1 MKQKSYTVH
10 FNYHTCVE
18 ITVKASNAAEALE
31 KAEDELNDSK
41 YNGDLL
47 ENIERDGDPEVI
59 NDETGCE
66 ERVDDNSE
74 EDEQ

>member
-1 MKQKSYTVH
+1 MKQKYYTVH
-10 FNYHTCVE
+10 FNYHTYVN

-31 KAEDELNDSK
+31 KAKDELIDSK

-47 ENIERDGDPEVI
+47 ENIQRDGDPEVI

-66 ERVDDNSE
+66 EMVTNNSE
-74 EDEQ
+74 ENQ

>member
-10 FNYHTCVE
+10 FSYHTYVD

-31 KAEDELNDSK
+31 KAEDELIDSK

-47 ENIERDGDPEVI
+47 ENIQRDGDPEVI

-66 ERVDDNSE
+66 EKVTNSK
-74 EDEQ
+74 ED

>member
-10 FNYHTCVE
+10 FNYHTYVE
-18 ITVKASNAAEALE
+18 ITVKASNATEALE
-31 KAEDELNDSK
+31 KAQDELIDSK

-47 ENIERDGDPEVI
+47 ENIERDGDPEVV

-66 ERVDDNSE
+66 ESVNDGFEKEN
-74 EDEQ
+74 

>member
-1 MKQKSYTVH
+1 MKQKYYTVH
-10 FNYHTCVE
+10 FGYHTYVN

-31 KAEDELNDSK
+31 KAEDELIDSK

-47 ENIERDGDPEVI
+47 ENIQRDGDPEVI

-66 ERVDDNSE
+66 EKVTNSKE
-74 EDEQ
+74 GK